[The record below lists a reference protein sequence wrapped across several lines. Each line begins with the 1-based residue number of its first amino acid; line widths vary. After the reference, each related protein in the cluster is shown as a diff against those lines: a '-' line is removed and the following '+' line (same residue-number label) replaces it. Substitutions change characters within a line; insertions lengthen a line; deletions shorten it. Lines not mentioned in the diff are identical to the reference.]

1 MKIYLLFFVLL
12 INTSCHKIEESSNI
26 DKVKLLAERYDF
38 QINENM
44 DNSYKVY
51 SIVELEQI
59 MQGINFQKNVFIST
73 STDPYINAD
82 TTLINK
88 KLIELAMIYKQN
100 QFIEFNNIE
109 IEIFEDPNFK
119 YSKTLYF
126 KNSGLIPNYA
136 INIQYNANNGKFTNV
151 SISASPYGSYYFSGD
166 FASFGQPQIYF
177 SNGSLA
183 FQLRTSMRYSLNFP
197 GIPFLGLS
205 STSFTQFN
213 GYLQL
218 DDNNNMSGSGFQS
231 PYDPD
236 ALKYK

>member
-1 MKIYLLFFVLL
+1 MKNYLIFFTLL
-12 INTSCHKIEESSNI
+12 MSMGCHKVEESS
-26 DKVKLLAERYDF
+26 DLEKVKKLAAKYDF
-38 QINENM
+38 QINE
-44 DNSYKVY
+44 DKAISHKVY
-51 SIVELEQI
+51 SISELEEI
-59 MQGINFQKNVFIST
+59 MFKINLQKSVFIQT
-73 STDPYINAD
+73 STDPCINAD

-88 KLIELAMIYKQN
+88 KLNELALIYKQK
-100 QFIEFNNIE
+100 QFFEFKNVE
-109 IEIFEDPNFK
+109 IESFEDPNFK

-136 INIQYNANNGKFTNV
+136 INIQYNASKGKFTSV

-183 FQLRTSMRYSLNFP
+183 FQLRTSMRYSLSFP
-197 GIPFLGLS
+197 GIPYLGFS
-205 STSFTQFN
+205 STSFMQFN